1 MQIQSLV
8 RYLDKLLQIDKF
20 SDYCPNGLQVHGQ
33 DEVKKIVVGV
43 TASMEFLEKAHNA
56 GADTVL
62 VHHGY
67 FWKNENPE
75 IVGIKKN
82 RIKFLL
88 ENNINLIAYH
98 LPLDMHYDFGNNRQL
113 ADKLGFK
120 VSASLQPQSLIW
132 HGELNSPM
140 MIEDLGMHISSCL
153 KRAPLIIS
161 EAKKSI
167 RTIAWCTGAAQGY
180 FDDAIALNVDAYL
193 SGEISENTV
202 HLAKESGVA
211 YISAGHYATERF
223 GVIALAEHLLEKFNI
238 GYEFI
243 EVDNPV

>member
-1 MQIQSLV
+1 MQVQLLV
-8 RYLDKLLQIDKF
+8 SYLDKLLQVDKV
-20 SDYCPNGLQVHGQ
+20 SDYCPNGLQVHGC
-33 DEVKKIVVGV
+33 DDVKKIVVGV
-43 TASMEFLEKAHNA
+43 TASMEFLEKAHKV

-67 FWKNENPE
+67 FWKNEPPA
-75 IVGIKKN
+75 IVGVKKN

-98 LPLDMHYDFGNNRQL
+98 LPLDIHHDFGNNRQL
-113 ADKLGFK
+113 ADRLGFK
-120 VSASLQPQSLIW
+120 VSPSLQPQSLIW
-132 HGELNSPM
+132 YGELNSQM
-140 MIEDLGMHISSCL
+140 NIDDLRNHISTCL
-153 KRAPLIIS
+153 ERDPLIIS
-161 EAKKSI
+161 DAKKPI

-180 FDDAIALNVDAYL
+180 FDEAIALNVDAYL

-223 GVIALAEHLLEKFNI
+223 GVMALAEHLKEKFNI
-238 GYEFI
+238 RYEFI
-243 EVDNPV
+243 EVDNPA